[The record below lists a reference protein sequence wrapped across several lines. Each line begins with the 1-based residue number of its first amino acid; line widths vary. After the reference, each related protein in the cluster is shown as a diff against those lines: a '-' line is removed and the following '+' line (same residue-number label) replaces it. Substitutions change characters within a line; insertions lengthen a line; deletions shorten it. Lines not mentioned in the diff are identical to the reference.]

1 MPNDRE
7 TPLLDEIPE
16 DLRPQV
22 EGRLEAGEG
31 VELSI
36 ASDIKLD
43 GHYGDAWLLATDR
56 RLLALSPNGEGDP
69 HVEEIALAEITTV
82 EIRELSGS
90 GVIKVRTG
98 DRGRTMAVFS
108 KSAIARFSD
117 VPAQLEALIAKA
129 RPLVEGEKII
139 DGRIGSGLDK
149 GTRCEKCGRVI
160 PHRIGICPA
169 CLDPGKL
176 LFRLISRALP
186 YRGLVAISLLLML
199 VATFVSLS
207 PPLLM
212 GTLIDHVLAPVV
224 AASASSTD
232 SSSDATSLLL
242 DLIPGAPSGVP
253 SAEDRSYLLAVLVG
267 LLLLV
272 HVSQN
277 ALGAVR
283 SYMMA
288 MIGQRVTL
296 DLRNQVYRQL
306 HRLSLSFYNE
316 RETGRIMA
324 SVTQDVGRLQDFI
337 SDGLQEVIRDILT
350 LLIICGILVYLNAG
364 LAALVL
370 IPTPFLVW
378 ATLNFGKRL
387 HSTYRG
393 LWRRWAGLSA
403 LIGDVVPGVRVVKA
417 FAQEKREVARFEARS
432 TGLLSGELRVARI
445 RSVFTPIMAFLTSL
459 GTLIIWWVGGGKV
472 LGGSMSLG
480 DFVAFTGFMWRFYGP
495 VESLCRLNH
504 RFQRAATS
512 AERVFEVIDTQPDV
526 DDHSQATIM
535 PPIEGRV
542 EFSNVNFAYEPG
554 TPILQDVSF
563 VVEPGEMIGLAG
575 HSGAGKSTLINLI
588 CRFYDIQEGTI
599 TIDGHDIRDVTLK
612 SLRDQIGIVL
622 QEPFLFN
629 GPIGDNIAYGHP
641 AASLDEIVSAAK
653 AANCH
658 DFVMGQPDAYDTVVG
673 ERGVRMSAGERQRIS
688 IARAILRNPRIL
700 ILDEATASVDTETEA
715 AIQQAL
721 SRLIKGRTTFA
732 IAHRL
737 STLKNSNRLL
747 ILAKGELEEMGTHE
761 ELIERDGIYANL
773 CQMQTEMSKIRAW

>member
-1 MPNDRE
+1 MANDADTALRDE
-7 TPLLDEIPE
+7 VPEPLRL
-16 DLRPQV
+16 QV
-22 EGRLEAGEG
+22 ERRLDTGED
-31 VELSI
+31 VQLSI

-43 GHYGDAWLLATDR
+43 GHYGSAWLLATDR
-56 RLLALSPNGEGDP
+56 RLITLSPNGEGEP
-69 HVEEIALAEITTV
+69 QVEEIPLAEITAV

-90 GVIKVRTG
+90 GVIKVRTL

-108 KSAIARFSD
+108 KSAIPRFSGL
-117 VPAQLEALIAKA
+117 PAALEVLIAKA
-129 RPLVEGEKII
+129 RPIVDGEKIV
-139 DGRIGSGLDK
+139 DGHIGAGHAK
-149 GTRCEKCGRVI
+149 GSRCDKCGRTI
-160 PHRIGICPA
+160 PHWVGVCPA

-176 LFRLISRALP
+176 LFRLISHALP
-186 YRGLVAISLLLML
+186 YRRLVVISLSLML
-199 VATFVSLS
+199 VATFISLS

-224 AASASSTD
+224 AGSAGDASSV
-232 SSSDATSLLL
+232 AGGSLLL
-242 DLIPGAPSGVP
+242 DLIPGAS
-253 SAEDRSYLLAVLVG
+253 SDSLTAEDRSYLLAVLVG

-277 ALGAVR
+277 GLGAVR

-288 MIGQRVTL
+288 LIGQRVTF

-337 SDGLQEVIRDILT
+337 SDGLQEIIRDIFT
-350 LLIICGILVYLNAG
+350 LLIICGILFYLNAG

-370 IPTPFLVW
+370 LPTPFLVW

-387 HSTYRG
+387 HATFRG
-393 LWRRWAGLSA
+393 LWRRWAGMSA
-403 LIGDVVPGVRVVKA
+403 LLGDVVPGVRVVKA
-417 FAQEKREVARFEARS
+417 FAQEEREVTRFEGRS
-432 TGLLSGELRVARI
+432 ANLLSGELRVARI
-445 RSVFTPIMAFLTSL
+445 RSVFTPTMAFLTSL

-472 LGGSMSLG
+472 LGGTMSLG

-526 DDHSQATIM
+526 DDRSKAITM

-542 EFSNVNFAYEPG
+542 EFRNVNFAYEPG

-588 CRFYDIQEGTI
+588 CRFYDIQEGAI

-629 GPIGDNIAYGHP
+629 GPIGENIAYGHP
-641 AASLDEIVSAAK
+641 RASLDEIVSAAK

-658 DFVMGQPDAYDTVVG
+658 DFIMEQPDAYDTVVG

-700 ILDEATASVDTETEA
+700 ILDEATASVDTQTEA
-715 AIQQAL
+715 GIQQAL
-721 SRLIKGRTTFA
+721 SRLIRGRTTFA

-747 ILAKGELEEMGTHE
+747 ILEKGELEEIGTHE
-761 ELIERDGIYANL
+761 ELIEQDGIYANL
-773 CQMQTEMSKIRAW
+773 CRMQTEMSKIRAW